1 MKNQVLKFLKYAL
14 WELHRS
20 TDYWPTKA
28 PYRWQPSFNLAFWV
42 NSYSSL
48 NLFHVW
54 KQKKNILFMHIWTVP
69 CYVFPSNL
77 YKTGFFFYLVIYSTW
92 NIWVSPGIFHKD
104 CFSEQVHIL
113 SFCILW
119 GLSGISSALRIDQ
132 ILQTSYSYWISK
144 RNRYG
149 ISYVFY
155 PWLR

>member
-1 MKNQVLKFLKYAL
+1 MLFGSCTGALTTDPPKHPTDDSPVLIWHFGWILIHHLIYSMFENRKRIFCLCTYGLYHAMCSQVTCIKQFFFFLFSYILHLKYL
-14 WELHRS
+14 
-20 TDYWPTKA
+20 
-28 PYRWQPSFNLAFWV
+28 
-42 NSYSSL
+42 
-48 NLFHVW
+48 
-54 KQKKNILFMHIWTVP
+54 
-69 CYVFPSNL
+69 
-77 YKTGFFFYLVIYSTW
+77 
-92 NIWVSPGIFHKD
+92 VSPGIFHKD